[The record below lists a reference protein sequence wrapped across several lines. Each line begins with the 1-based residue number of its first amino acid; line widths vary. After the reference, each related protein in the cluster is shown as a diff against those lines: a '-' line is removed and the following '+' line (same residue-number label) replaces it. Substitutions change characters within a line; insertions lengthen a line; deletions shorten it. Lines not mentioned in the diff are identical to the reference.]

1 MVRRKRAARTDKLAS
16 YRAKRAAGATPEP
29 FGAGAERP
37 GLFVVQQH
45 AARRLHYDFRLEIG
59 GVLRS
64 WAVPKGPS
72 LDPADKRLAVA
83 TEDHPVEY
91 ADFEGV
97 IPAGNYGAG
106 AVIVW
111 DRGLAVHE
119 LDPEEGVDGGKLL
132 FELRGHKLRGLWTLV
147 KTKRGEREWLLIK
160 KPDAAATGESADA
173 LGRESVFS
181 GLSVAE
187 LADGHRRAEEIRDEL
202 TRLSAP
208 RRRLRPARVKAM
220 LARLEPRPFSRPGWL
235 FELKYDGYRVIAAR
249 EEENG
254 GRARASLR
262 YRSGRD
268 ATAVFP
274 DLARALAAL
283 PYSSLVMDGEA
294 VVLDEQARPS
304 FGLLQQ
310 RARLARPRDL
320 ERAAVR
326 LPATLFLFDLL
337 GFEGFDLR
345 PLPLAERKR
354 LLARV
359 LPRAGPLRYAD
370 HVEERG
376 EDLFEEVRKAGLEGI
391 VGKRADSAYRGRRS
405 SSWLKIRAAR
415 SGDFAVVGFTRPKG
429 SRAGF
434 GALHLAVLAGGR
446 LVYAGRVGSGF
457 NAGQLEEIRARLEP
471 DLTPEPRF
479 CGAAPAGNEHRWVEP
494 RVVVEVRYSEWTRAA
509 QLRHPVFLAVRDDK
523 RVEDCERDDLP
534 PEAVPEPAADAGVEP
549 PAAAPEVEVSRPEKV
564 FWPDEGYTKGDLVA
578 YYRAIA
584 PWLLPY
590 LRDRPLVLDRYPDGI
605 RGKSFFQKNAPD
617 FTPGWVRTASI
628 WSEDASRETLF
639 FVCDDV
645 ETLVYLVNLGAIP
658 IHVWASRAGEP
669 QRPDWSILDLD
680 AKEAPFAAA
689 VGVARALRRLCRSID
704 LPCFVKTSG
713 ASGLH
718 VLVPLGGRCT
728 FAQSRQLAEILGRL
742 AAQEL
747 PEIATVSRSKSARRG
762 RVYVDCLQNGYGKLL
777 VAPLS
782 ARPLPGAPVSMPLS
796 WREVGPRLDPK
807 KYTIRTA
814 PARLKR
820 LKREPLAPVL
830 AAAPD
835 LEAALARLAERL

>member
-1 MVRRKRAARTDKLAS
+1 MRRKGNARSEKLAP

-29 FGAGAERP
+29 FGGGGERP

-119 LDPEEGVDGGKLL
+119 LDPEAGVEGGKLL

-173 LGRESVFS
+173 LGAESVFS

-187 LADGHRRAEEIRDEL
+187 LTDGHRRADEIREEL
-202 TRLSAP
+202 ERLSAP
-208 RRRLRPARVKAM
+208 RRRLRPKRVKAM
-220 LARLEPRPFSRPGWL
+220 LARLEPQPFTRPGWL
-235 FELKYDGYRVIAAR
+235 FELKYDGYRVIASR
-249 EEENG
+249 EEGDG

-262 YRSGRD
+262 YRSGRE

-283 PYSSLVMDGEA
+283 PYASLVMDGEA

-310 RARLARPRDL
+310 RARLARPREL
-320 ERAAVR
+320 ERAALR

-376 EDLFEEVRKAGLEGI
+376 EDLFAEVRKAGLEGI
-391 VGKRADSAYRGRRS
+391 VAKRADSPYRGRRS

-415 SGDFAVVGFTRPKG
+415 SGDFAVVGFTPPRG
-429 SRAGF
+429 SRGGF

-457 NAGQLEEIRARLEP
+457 SARQLEEIRARLEP
-471 DLTPEPRF
+471 DLRPEPP
-479 CGAAPAGNEHRWVEP
+479 CAGATPTGDEHRWVQP
-494 RVVVEVRYSEWTRAA
+494 HWVVEVRYSEWTRAG
-509 QLRHPVFLAVRDDK
+509 QLRHPVFLGLREDK

-534 PEAVPEPAADAGVEP
+534 PEAVPEPAAAPDPA
-549 PAAAPEVEVSRPEKV
+549 PAAAEVEVSRPEKV
-564 FWPDEGYTKGDLVA
+564 FWPEEGYTKGDLVG

-605 RGKSFFQKNAPD
+605 RGKSFFQKNAPE
-617 FTPGWVRTASI
+617 FTPGWVRTAPI
-628 WSEDASRETLF
+628 WSEDASRESLF

-645 ETLVYLVNLGAIP
+645 ETLVYLVNLGTIP
-658 IHVWASRAGEP
+658 IHVWASRASEP

-689 VGVARALRRLCRSID
+689 VKVARALRRLCRSID

-747 PEIATVSRSKSARRG
+747 PGIATVKRSRAAREG

-782 ARPLPGAPVSMPLS
+782 VRPLPGAPVSMPLS

-820 LKREPLAPVL
+820 LRREPLAPVL

>member
-1 MVRRKRAARTDKLAS
+1 MPARERSPRSEKLGA

-29 FGAGAERP
+29 FGSDAERP
-37 GLFVVQQH
+37 GIFVVQQH

-119 LDPEEGVDGGKLL
+119 LDPEKGVEAGKLL

-160 KPDAAATGESADA
+160 KPDAAASGESADD
-173 LGRESVFS
+173 LGAESVFS

-187 LADGHRRAEEIRDEL
+187 LADGNRRADEIREEL
-202 TRLSAP
+202 ARLRAP
-208 RRRLRPARVKAM
+208 RRRLRLAKVKPM
-220 LARLEPRPFSRPGWL
+220 LARLEARPFTRTGWL
-235 FELKYDGYRVIAAR
+235 FELKYDGYRVIASR
-249 EEENG
+249 EVRDG
-254 GRARASLR
+254 GRARSGLR

-268 ATAVFP
+268 ATGVFP

-294 VVLDEQARPS
+294 VVLDEHARPS

-320 ERAAVR
+320 ERAALR

-337 GFEGFDLR
+337 GFEDFDLR
-345 PLPLAERKR
+345 PLPLVERKR

-359 LPRAGPLRYAD
+359 LPQAGPLRYAD
-370 HVEERG
+370 HVERRG
-376 EDLFEEVRKAGLEGI
+376 EDLFSEVRHAGLEGI
-391 VGKRADSAYRGRRS
+391 VAKRADSAYRGRRS
-405 SSWLKIRAAR
+405 ASWLKIRAAR
-415 SGDFAVVGFTRPKG
+415 TGDFAVVGFTLPKG
-429 SRAGF
+429 SRTGF
-434 GALHLAVLAGGR
+434 GALHLGVLAGGR
-446 LVYAGRVGSGF
+446 LLYAGRVGSGF
-457 NAGQLEEIRARLEP
+457 ASRQLAAIRARLEP
-471 DLTPEPRF
+471 DLRSAPSF
-479 CGAAPAGNEHRWVEP
+479 AGKAPAGSEHRWVEP
-494 RVVVEVRYSEWTRAA
+494 RLVVEVRYSEWTRAA
-509 QLRHPVFLAVRDDK
+509 QLRHPVFLGLREDK
-523 RVEDCERDDLP
+523 RLEDCERDDLP
-534 PEAVPEPAADAGVEP
+534 PEAEPEPSEAAAAGP
-549 PAAAPEVEVSRPEKV
+549 APEVEVSRPGKV

-578 YYRAIA
+578 YYRAVA
-584 PWLLPY
+584 RWLLPY

-605 RGKSFFQKNAPD
+605 RGKSFFQKHAPD

-628 WSEDASRETLF
+628 WSENASSETLF

-645 ETLVYLVNLGAIP
+645 ETLVYLVNLGTIP

-669 QRPDWSILDLD
+669 QRPDWSVLDID
-680 AKEAPFAAA
+680 AKEAPFAQA
-689 VGVARALRRLCRSID
+689 VEVAKTLRRLCQSIG
-704 LPCFVKTSG
+704 LPSFVKTSG
-713 ASGLH
+713 ATGLH

-728 FAQSRQLAEILGRL
+728 FAQARQLAEILGRL
-742 AAQEL
+742 AVAEL
-747 PEIATVSRSKSARRG
+747 PEIASLARSRTAREG
-762 RVYVDCLQNGYGKLL
+762 RVYIDCLQNGYGKLL

-796 WREVGPRLDPK
+796 WREVGPRLDPR
-807 KYTIRTA
+807 KYTIRSA

-830 AAAPD
+830 ASAPD
-835 LEAALARLAERL
+835 LEAALARLADRL